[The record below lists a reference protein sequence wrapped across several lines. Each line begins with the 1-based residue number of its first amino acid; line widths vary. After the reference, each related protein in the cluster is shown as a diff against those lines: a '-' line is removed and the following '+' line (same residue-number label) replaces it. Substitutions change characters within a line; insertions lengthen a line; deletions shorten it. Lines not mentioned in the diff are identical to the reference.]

1 MRPITKNDYNVWR
14 EDPVT
19 MKFLS
24 EVYEKLE
31 DEKGRFIIGTP
42 EDIVRIAH
50 ARNEAMTILTEVLEW
65 QPQEL
70 INQEVDGE

>member
-19 MKFLS
+19 MQFLS
-24 EVYEKLE
+24 EVFEKLE
-31 DEKGRFIIGTP
+31 DEKARFIIGTP
-42 EDIVRIAH
+42 DEILKITY
-50 ARNEAMTILTEVLEW
+50 ARNEAMTLLTEVLEW

-70 INQEVDGE
+70 INQEES